1 MPDNVSIRGRVSSDA
16 AITSS
21 LIFTGKTTSMI
32 IYYGHIIL
40 YIPYRVLIITI
51 NAHGHN
57 VIVDTSQSWHV
68 WVCGDVCALLL
79 SLSTYTKY
87 KQAKHTVQTHAR
99 RPPPKLRRPSTPLRR
114 VLFYFFPITFSFSP
128 SGLRG
133 VPLHAAYGGVLLA
146 LFKAE
151 YLYLHITHTRAR
163 GRRTIIYRTTSSVR
177 RVRHPC
183 ATRQH
188 TAE

>member
-57 VIVDTSQSWHV
+57 VIVDTSQS
-68 WVCGDVCALLL
+68 
-79 SLSTYTKY
+79 
-87 KQAKHTVQTHAR
+87 
-99 RPPPKLRRPSTPLRR
+99 
-114 VLFYFFPITFSFSP
+114 
-128 SGLRG
+128 
-133 VPLHAAYGGVLLA
+133 
-146 LFKAE
+146 
-151 YLYLHITHTRAR
+151 
-163 GRRTIIYRTTSSVR
+163 
-177 RVRHPC
+177 
-183 ATRQH
+183 
-188 TAE
+188 